1 MIKTICIG
9 SLLLFFSTM
18 AMAHEGEPN
27 MAFAWRDGEIE
38 VDIQRQGRA
47 LGDHKAFVI
56 SFADSL
62 TPYRM
67 GDSGF
72 TGLGFDQG
80 GIVGY

>member
-9 SLLLFFSTM
+9 SLLFFFSTM

-47 LGDHKAFVI
+47 LGGGFPGCGGGQQA
-56 SFADSL
+56 
-62 TPYRM
+62 
-67 GDSGF
+67 GDC
-72 TGLGFDQG
+72 L
-80 GIVGY
+80 VALE